1 MSFTN
6 KARARLRVTAMA
18 GTALVAVLALPVAAG
33 ASTHATTVK
42 VTAGKPTEFGF
53 QLSTK
58 AFKHGSV
65 TFKVTN
71 SGALPHDFK
80 VCASPKG
87 GTANSCTGK
96 VTKLLSPGQSVT
108 LPYTFTK
115 PGTYEYLCTVPGHA
129 AAGMKGDLKVS

>member
-6 KARARLRVTAMA
+6 KARARLPVAAIA
-18 GTALVAVLALPVAAG
+18 GTALVAALALPVAAG
-33 ASTHATTVK
+33 ASTDATTVK

-53 QLSTK
+53 QPSTK

-71 SGALPHDFK
+71 SGPSRTTS

-87 GTANSCTGK
+87 GTANSHGQGDEAAQ
-96 VTKLLSPGQSVT
+96 PGN
-108 LPYTFTK
+108 P
-115 PGTYEYLCTVPGHA
+115 
-129 AAGMKGDLKVS
+129 